1 MSQIN
6 GRSSSR
12 PPARQCVAKCL
23 LKVWQAD
30 DSPCPDKLVVSP
42 LGPYLPPYS
51 VPSVLHASE
60 LEPHSSLPRSS
71 SPHTPLPE
79 LVLAPL
85 ILIVFPSRDFGL
97 LQSPVQIPFS
107 LCTVV
112 WRSLELTLCR
122 TQRTLTNACSGSS
135 FHRHL
140 PDALTF
146 RIAAEESQFPNAL
159 DPQFPA
165 SPASAW

>member
-42 LGPYLPPYS
+42 LGPYLPFYS
-51 VPSVLHASE
+51 ALCPACIRTGAPLQPPSLF
-60 LEPHSSLPRSS
+60 LSSY
-71 SPHTPLPE
+71 PLPE

-159 DPQFPA
+159 DPQFSA

>member
-1 MSQIN
+1 MTHRVPTN
-6 GRSSSR
+6 
-12 PPARQCVAKCL
+12 L
-23 LKVWQAD
+23 L
-30 DSPCPDKLVVSP
+30 SLP
-42 LGPYLPPYS
+42 LAPTFLPT

-71 SPHTPLPE
+71 SPQTSLLE

-107 LCTVV
+107 LCTMV
-112 WRSLELTLCR
+112 WRSLELCR
-122 TQRTLTNACSGSS
+122 TQRTLSNACSGSS

-159 DPQFPA
+159 DPQFSA